1 MKTETLKLGNFL
13 LPNLTEHNKK
23 IIIYTFTFL
32 FFPILISFLTVK
44 YIDVN
49 PVNVVILYFII
60 GGLFNAFI
68 LVAVFDL
75 YHEDGSFLLLL
86 IAKGVYVLICFYLA
100 ANTFYKPIIGSPIK
114 KSVLKSNLNN
124 YLKNVNYKY
133 KTIYRPVNKD
143 ILNKLLKLNYV
154 NVINKN
160 LKFKSYNLCLAYQ
173 YKSGINPILA
183 KKKCSVYSKDNNY
196 KISKAGS
203 LFLHTNK
210 HSFYINAGYKT
221 ITNKKNKIKTQQK
234 LKFKIIKIEKN
245 NLTEFYPY
253 LHYTAFVNVYS
264 PTTSIYKKLTGKK
277 YIFAKKIKLRL
288 FYKRTFYGFGTN
300 FKLKTIKIIDNKNK
314 IINKIVRSHKKKK
327 QAK

>member
-13 LPNLTEHNKK
+13 LPNLTEENKK

-44 YIDVN
+44 YIDTA
-49 PVNVVILYFII
+49 PVNIVILYFII
-60 GGLFNAFI
+60 GGIFNAFI
-68 LVAVFDL
+68 LVGVFNLD
-75 YHEDGSFLLLL
+75 HDDGLFLLLL
-86 IAKGVYVLICFYLA
+86 IAKGIYVLSCFYFA

-114 KSVLKSNLNN
+114 NNVLKLDLNN
-124 YLKNVNYKY
+124 YFKNVNYKY

-160 LKFKSYNLCLAYQ
+160 LKFKSYNLCLSHQ
-173 YKSGINPILA
+173 YKLGINQALA
-183 KKKCSVYSKDNNY
+183 KEKCSIYSKDNNY
-196 KISKAGS
+196 NILKAGS
-203 LFLHTNK
+203 LFLYTNK
-210 HSFYINAGYKT
+210 HSFYINAGYET

-264 PTTSIYKKLTGKK
+264 PSTSIYKKLTGKK
-277 YIFAKKIKLRL
+277 YVFAKKIKLRL

-300 FKLKTIKIIDNKNK
+300 FKLKTIKVLKYNK
-314 IINKIVRSHKKKK
+314 IQAINKFIPPPQNKK
-327 QAK
+327 